1 MESDDDGDDD
11 AGAEPG
17 AEADAEPTY
26 GCSRCR
32 FSRNG
37 CYDSFDWSGRNGG
50 RGCRPDAWRGPSQ
63 YHVDGEVAA
72 SWAVA
77 AAVPSRGLPASCGR
91 PPWVRGPAV
100 CR

>member
-17 AEADAEPTY
+17 AEAGAEADAEADAEPTY

-50 RGCRPDAWRGPSQ
+50 GAADPTRGGVLRR

-72 SWAVA
+72 TS
-77 AAVPSRGLPASCGR
+77 PGNRTRDLSDGDG
-91 PPWVRGPAV
+91 
-100 CR
+100 